1 MDERGLENGMWEGE
15 YIDVNGVR
23 ATLRLDLDVKD
34 NKVTGTFEAVFQAED
49 QPQMMRGDLSGYT
62 EKGQVRV
69 QLPIGPASD
78 KERGKAEMVEF
89 SAQLSDAGSHARQA
103 VFGVVSSAP
112 RSNLGGGVF
121 IAWRFDKPQG

>member
-1 MDERGLENGMWEGE
+1 MDELSIQGGLWEGE

-23 ATLRLDLDVKD
+23 ATLRLKLDVSET
-34 NKVTGTFEAVFQAED
+34 KVAGTFEAVFQAED
-49 QPQMMRGDLSGYT
+49 QPQVMRGDLSGYT
-62 EKGQVRV
+62 EKGQVRF

-78 KERGKAEMVEF
+78 GEAGKAEMVEF

-103 VFGVVSSAP
+103 VFGLVSSAP

-121 IAWRFDKPQG
+121 VAWHFDKPNG